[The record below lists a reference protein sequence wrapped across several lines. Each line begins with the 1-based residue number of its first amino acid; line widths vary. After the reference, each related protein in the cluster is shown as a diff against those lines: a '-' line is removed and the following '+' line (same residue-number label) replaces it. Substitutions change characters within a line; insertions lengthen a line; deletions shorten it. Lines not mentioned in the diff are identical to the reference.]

1 MVGRKVQSRST
12 CETFVVMIDATYVAA
27 VVNRQN
33 CRGHANAARSVRGKV
48 MVEVAVQKVEPV
60 EPLTHC

>member
-1 MVGRKVQSRST
+1 
-12 CETFVVMIDATYVAA
+12 MIDATYVAA

-33 CRGHANAARSVRGKV
+33 CRGHENAARSVRGKV